1 MGDYVYH
8 EGKKLRKGYT
18 TGTCAAA
25 AAKAAAAMV
34 IKQEKIAGVSVITAN
49 GTSLQ
54 IPVKKQE
61 FDQHTATA
69 AVQKDGGDDVDAT
82 HGMWIFAKVTL
93 NAGGE
98 IRLDGGQGI
107 GRVTQKG
114 IAVPVGEAAINPIPR
129 KMIIAAVREEIGAK
143 LGADIIIFAPEG
155 EERAERT
162 MNSRLGIIGGISILG
177 TTGIVTPMSDEGW
190 KRSLSME
197 LEMKKA
203 QAFRKVILVPGNYGE
218 RFVEEHLGID
228 GKYVVS
234 MSNFVGYMLK
244 EAQRLAFKHV
254 LLVGHFGKLI
264 KVSAGIFTTYSKDAD
279 ARAEILV
286 ANLALASAPVPLL
299 ERIAACTT
307 TEAAGEIMVA
317 EGYSEVFQ
325 TITDK
330 VKKRAEDFLKFS
342 KPFVDID
349 VITFSTERGM
359 LASTCDI
366 SAIREVWR

>member
-1 MGDYVYH
+1 MKDYVYH

-34 IKQEKIAGVSVITAN
+34 VKQEKIAGVSVVTAN
-49 GTSLQ
+49 GTCLQ
-54 IPVKKQE
+54 IPVEKQE
-61 FDQHTATA
+61 FDQQAAIA
-69 AVQKDGGDDVDAT
+69 AVQKDGGDDIDAT
-82 HGMWIFAKVTL
+82 HGMWIYAKVTL
-93 NAGGE
+93 NTGGE

-114 IAVPVGEAAINPIPR
+114 ISVPVGEAAINPVPR
-129 KMIIAAVREEIGAK
+129 KMIAAAVREELGTK
-143 LGADIIIFAPEG
+143 LGADVIIFAPEG

-203 QAFRKVILVPGNYGE
+203 QGFRKVILVPGNYGE
-218 RFVEEHLGID
+218 RFVEEQLGID

-244 EAQRLAFKHV
+244 ETQRLAFEEV
-254 LLVGHFGKLI
+254 LMVGHFGKLI
-264 KVSAGIFTTYSKDAD
+264 KVSAGIFNTYSKDAD

-286 ANLALASAPVPLL
+286 ANLALAGAPVPLL
-299 ERIAACTT
+299 KRIAACPTT
-307 TEAAGEIMVA
+307 DAAGEIMTA

-325 TITDK
+325 IITDK

-342 KPFVDID
+342 KPFVDIN
-349 VITFSTERGM
+349 VVTFSTESGL
-359 LASTCDI
+359 LAATCDL
-366 SAIREVWR
+366 SAIKEAWQ